1 MVFVGLRIDFEELNN
16 GILIVIEFYQWIC
29 VPLAQWIRRWSSEP
43 KIQGSNPWR
52 DFFSF
57 FVADAGG
64 PWRQRASSS
73 GGLPRSGRA
82 ARKAALRA
90 DLEGAAREPLGECW
104 GLADRVC
111 CV

>member
-1 MVFVGLRIDFEELNN
+1 MDTALVFGTKDSGFESLAGL
-16 GILIVIEFYQWIC
+16 
-29 VPLAQWIRRWSSEP
+29 
-43 KIQGSNPWR
+43 
-52 DFFSF
+52 FFF